1 MRGPKKSNELENA
14 IQTGIHGTPQL
25 RPDEKRRFLGFF
37 RERVIQAVTFKQ
49 VLTAKGM
56 QVMEEAMKD
65 SRGVEL
71 VIHKRARSQAM
82 PLVVQARK
90 QGLDFTIVSNPNLR
104 GEVAVLLV
112 ARDAVDVP
120 VLYSEQE

>member
-1 MRGPKKSNELENA
+1 MRGSKKSSDLENA
-14 IQTGIHGTPQL
+14 VRTGIHGTPQL

-49 VLTAKGM
+49 ILTTKGM

-71 VIHKRARSQAM
+71 VIHKRARSRAM